1 MTARGDAS
9 LAAVA
14 LLAFG
19 VALARRGVAPAP
31 IPAVVGG
38 IGTLAFEAA
47 AGRYHERVREIWER
61 PITRALAVAAAF
73 AVAAAAGRLG
83 VRPIASFA
91 VGALA
96 TYLCV
101 LALVLAGVL
110 APPRKWFGGRDGS

>member
-9 LAAVA
+9 LAALA

-19 VALARRGVAPAP
+19 VALVQRSVAPAP
-31 IPAVVGG
+31 LPAVAGAL
-38 IGTLAFEAA
+38 GTVAFEIV
-47 AGRYHERVREIWER
+47 AGRHHERVRRIWER
-61 PITRALAVAAAF
+61 PIVRALALAAAF

-96 TYLCV
+96 AYLCL
-101 LALVLAGVL
+101 LALIVAGVL
-110 APPRKWFGGRDGS
+110 EPPRKRFGDDGEH